1 MLQGKGMY
9 LWRIHRVEGGNPAAI
24 AEVAQKAGLSHVLVK
39 IADGRGTYNTYK
51 VQDGREL
58 YNYQGGED
66 HVAGVVAALRAKGI
80 QPWGW
85 QYIYGQYPIQEARM
99 AIQRV
104 KQFNLPGFVVN
115 AEIEF
120 QARGMDVKAR
130 QYMQELRAGLPD
142 TPIALSS
149 FRFPNLHN
157 PFPWEAFLEYCDLN
171 MPQVYW
177 VGANNP
183 GQQLLKSIREFQSR
197 KVWRPLFPTGAAY
210 GEHGWR
216 ATPEQVTAFLQ
227 AVKDNGLPG
236 ANFWEWYYAR
246 QYESKLWNPVEKFE
260 WSEVASQPVDISIRY
275 LDALNSSDP
284 VKVAS
289 LYAPSGVHVTAQRT
303 LQGAEAILR
312 WYNTLM
318 QQILPGARFS
328 LTGQGQSENPSSP
341 QSGSFE
347 TSLRTLTWT
356 AESATGR
363 VLDGKDTLGVKGGQ
377 IAYHYSYFSVQRV

>member
-24 AEVAQKAGLSHVLVK
+24 AEAAHQAGLSHVLIK

-51 VQDGREL
+51 VEDGREM

-66 HVAGVVAALRAKGI
+66 HVPALVAALRAKGI

-85 QYIYGQYPIQEARM
+85 QYIYGEYPVQEARM
-99 AIQRV
+99 AVQRV

-120 QARGMDVKAR
+120 QARGMDVKAGA
-130 QYMQELRAGLPD
+130 YMEELRAGLPN
-142 TPIALSS
+142 TTIALSS
-149 FRFPNLHN
+149 FRYPNMH
-157 PFPWEAFLEYCDLN
+157 PIPWDTFLEYCDLN

-197 KVWRPLFPTGAAY
+197 KVWRPYFPTGAAY

-216 ATPEQVTAFLQ
+216 ATPEQVSAFLQ
-227 AVKDNGLPG
+227 AVKENGLPG

-246 QYESKLWNPVEKFE
+246 QYDHQLWNPIEKFE
-260 WSEVASQPVDISIRY
+260 WPAQISQPEDISIRFIE
-275 LDALNSSDP
+275 ALNSSDP

-289 LYAPSGVHVTAQRT
+289 LYSADSVYINAQSTAQ
-303 LQGAEAILR
+303 GSESILR
-312 WYNTLM
+312 WYNTLL
-318 QQILPGARFS
+318 QQTLPNARFE
-328 LTGQGQSENPSSP
+328 LTGQSQLGNPSSP
-341 QSGSFE
+341 QSGSLG
-347 TSLRTLTWT
+347 TGLRILTWA

-363 VLDGKDTLGVKGGQ
+363 VLDGKDTLGVKNGQ
-377 IAYHYSYFSVQRV
+377 IAYHYSYFTVQKA

>member
-9 LWRIHRVEGGNPAAI
+9 LWRIHRVEGGDPNAI
-24 AEVAQKAGLSHVLVK
+24 AEAAHQAGLSHVLVK

-51 VQDGREL
+51 VEDGREM
-58 YNYQGGED
+58 YQYQGGED
-66 HVAGVVAALRAKGI
+66 HVPAVVAALRAKGI

-85 QYIYGQYPIQEARM
+85 QYIYGTDPVKEARI
-99 AIQRV
+99 AVQRV

-120 QARGMDVKAR
+120 QERGMDVKAGV
-130 QYMQELRAGLPD
+130 YMEELRAGLPN
-142 TPIALSS
+142 TTIALSS
-149 FRFPNLHN
+149 FRYPNMH
-157 PFPWEAFLEYCDLN
+157 PIPWDTFLEYCDIN

-183 GQQLLKSIREFQSR
+183 AQQLVKSLREFQAR
-197 KVWRPLFPTGAAY
+197 KVWRPYFPTGAAY

-216 ATPEQVTAFLQ
+216 ATPEQVSSFLQ

-246 QYESKLWNPVEKFE
+246 QYEHALWKPIENFDWPV
-260 WSEVASQPVDISIRY
+260 AAQPVDISIRY
-275 LDALNSSDP
+275 LEALNSSDP

-289 LYAPSGVHVTAQRT
+289 LYGNAGVHVTAQRT
-303 LQGAEAILR
+303 LQGSEPILR
-312 WYNTLM
+312 WYNTLL
-318 QQILPGARFS
+318 QQTLPNARFE
-328 LTGQGQSENPSSP
+328 LTGQSQSEN
-341 QSGSFE
+341 
-347 TSLRTLTWT
+347 LRTLTWT

-363 VLDGKDTLGVKGGQ
+363 VLDGKDTLGVKNDQ
-377 IAYHYSYFSVQRV
+377 IAYHYSYFTVQRA

>member
-9 LWRIHRVEGGNPAAI
+9 LWRIHRVEGGNPVAI
-24 AEVAQKAGLSHVLVK
+24 AGAAQQAGLTHVLIK

-51 VQDGREL
+51 VQDGREM

-66 HVAGVVAALRAKGI
+66 HVPALVAALRAKGI

-85 QYIYGQYPIQEARM
+85 QYIYGEYPVQEARM

-120 QARGMDVKAR
+120 QQRGMDVKAGA
-130 QYMQELRAGLPD
+130 YMQELRTGLPD
-142 TPIALSS
+142 TPVALSS
-149 FRFPNLHN
+149 FRYPNLHG
-157 PFPWEAFLEYCDLN
+157 PFPWETFLEYCDFN

-183 GQQLLKSIREFQSR
+183 GQQLLKCIREFQSR
-197 KVWRPLFPTGAAY
+197 KVWRPIFPTGAAY

-216 ATPEQVTAFLQ
+216 ATPEQVAAFLQ
-227 AVKDNGLPG
+227 AVKENGLPG

-246 QYESKLWNPVEKFE
+246 QYDNKLWNPIEKFE
-260 WSEVASQPVDISIRY
+260 WPAVASQPVDISIRY

-289 LYAPSGVHVTAQRT
+289 LYSAAGMHVTAERT
-303 LQGAEAILR
+303 AQGSESILS
-312 WYNTLM
+312 WYNKLLRQTL
-318 QQILPGARFS
+318 PNARFE
-328 LTGQGQSENPSSP
+328 LTGQSQADN
-341 QSGSFE
+341 
-347 TSLRTLTWT
+347 LHTLTWT

-363 VLDGKDTLGVKGGQ
+363 VLDGKDTLGVKNDQ
-377 IAYHYSYFSVQRV
+377 IAYHYSYFTVQQA

>member
-24 AEVAQKAGLSHVLVK
+24 ADAAQKAGLTHVLIK

-51 VQDGREL
+51 VENGKEY
-58 YNYQGGED
+58 YNSQGGED
-66 HVAGVVAALRAKGI
+66 HVPALVAALRAKGI

-85 QYIYGQYPIQEARM
+85 QYIYGEYPSLEARI

-120 QARGMDVKAR
+120 QQSGMGPKAGT
-130 QYMQELRAGLPD
+130 YMQELRAGLPD
-142 TPIALSS
+142 TTIALSS
-149 FRFPNLHN
+149 FRYPNLHG
-157 PFPWEAFLEYCDLN
+157 PFPWETFLEYSDLN

-183 GQQLLKSIREFQSR
+183 AQQLLKCIREFQSR
-197 KVWRPLFPTGAAY
+197 KVWRPIFPTGAAY

-216 ATPEQVTAFLQ
+216 ATPEQVAAFLQ
-227 AVKDNGLPG
+227 AVKENGLPG

-246 QYESKLWNPVEKFE
+246 QYENKLWNPIEKFD
-260 WSEVASQPVDISIRY
+260 WPATTSQPLDISIRY
-275 LDALNSSDP
+275 IDALNSSDP

-289 LYAPSGVHVTAQRT
+289 LYSPSGVHVTAQRT
-303 LQGAEAILR
+303 AQGSQPILS
-312 WYNTLM
+312 WYNTLLK
-318 QQILPGARFS
+318 QTLPNAHFEI
-328 LTGQGQSENPSSP
+328 TGQSQSEN
-341 QSGSFE
+341 
-347 TSLRTLTWT
+347 LRTVTWS
-356 AESATGR
+356 AESALGR
-363 VLDGKDTLGVKGGQ
+363 VLDGKDTLGVKDDQ
-377 IAYHYSYFSVQRV
+377 IAYHYSFFTIQRA